1 MQAEAI
7 TFEQAARDWL
17 KWASNRNRKPIR
29 PTSVPSINGALRKWI
44 NPHIGSLTLDK
55 VHNGSV
61 KGLVSAMKAANLSA
75 QTITTYVN
83 LVKNVVGSVVD
94 EESGEPLYPR
104 KWRADILDL
113 PIIENQKQPC
123 FSTKEMGLYTRIRK
137 DPHFRLLSE
146 ER

>member
-1 MQAEAI
+1 MAAPASRKRKHMQAEAISI

-94 EESGEPLYPR
+94 EESG
-104 KWRADILDL
+104 
-113 PIIENQKQPC
+113 
-123 FSTKEMGLYTRIRK
+123 
-137 DPHFRLLSE
+137 
-146 ER
+146 